1 MSNEAKYAMKVG
13 EHQHEIV
20 GCFDDER
27 QLLLT
32 TRFGPVMR
40 NDGEHTVLAQ
50 LIFDRDGAV
59 LSSDVRSIGLSENL
73 SPDAVRGAID
83 SALASLPPLR
93 VGTIHIHAIPVG
105 LLGEAFAPVTL
116 TCEEDPELQV
126 TIGGDGVFIPNF
138 PFGRSD

>member
-1 MSNEAKYAMKVG
+1 MGVG
-13 EHQHEIV
+13 EHHDEVV

-40 NDGEHTVLAQ
+40 SDGEHTILAQ
-50 LIFDRDGAV
+50 LIFDSDGAV
-59 LSSDVRSIGLSENL
+59 LSSDIRSIGLSENL
-73 SPDAVRGAID
+73 SPDSVRGAID

-105 LLGEAFAPVTL
+105 LLGEVFAPVTL
-116 TCEEDPELQV
+116 TCEEDPELRV
-126 TIGGDGVFIPNF
+126 TIGGNGVFIPNL
-138 PFGRSD
+138 PFGRGD